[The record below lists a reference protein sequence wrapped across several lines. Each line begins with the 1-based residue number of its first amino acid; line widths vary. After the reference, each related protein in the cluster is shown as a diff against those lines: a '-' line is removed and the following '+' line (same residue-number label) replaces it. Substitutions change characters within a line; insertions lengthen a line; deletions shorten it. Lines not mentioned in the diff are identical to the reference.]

1 MTATLA
7 EHSAVPFHLAITD
20 PIDETVM
27 ADYPAVE
34 GSYDA
39 VEQIWKLPAGALPP
53 TPFTFTHCLI
63 HGTEILDDGQ
73 VD

>member
-1 MTATLA
+1 MTVTLA
-7 EHSAVPFHLAITD
+7 EHSALPFHLGLTE
-20 PIDETVM
+20 PIDETDM
-27 ADYPAVE
+27 ADHPAVE
-34 GSYDA
+34 GSYDP
-39 VEQIWKLPAGALPP
+39 VEQIWKLPAGTLPP